1 MPEHDDSLPYGFR
14 VSYDL
19 HRYTSCNELAQVM
32 HTPKSADNK
41 VADCHLKFT
50 SGSLFVA
57 RLGLFCNKVQPR
69 LYFSHIIRKV
79 PMSSQQNSSSNK
91 KHHWQPGDE
100 GLDPN
105 RWLAL
110 IVIAIA
116 ALMIVL
122 DASIINIAIPKAQ
135 AALHISNANRQWVVT
150 AYSLAFGSLLLLGGR
165 IADYVGRKKVFII
178 GLLGFAGAS
187 AIGGFATNQGM
198 LFGARGLQGAFGA
211 LLAPAALSLIN
222 VTFTVPKERARA
234 FGVYGAISG
243 GGAAIGLI
251 AGGTLT
257 EYANWRWCLFVNIPI
272 AIIAVFLA
280 IPNLHESKAA
290 GDNKY
295 DIPGAVTVTLGLV
308 SLVYGLSQAANN
320 GWVNIHTYP
329 FFIISALFIGIFL
342 TVQIKVKNPL
352 LPLRVVRERN
362 RGGSYLTSLLL
373 GTGLFAMFLFLSIY
387 LQNFLHYSPLKSG
400 FAFLPFSGGIIIGAG
415 IASQL
420 LPKVGPRLLMT
431 GGALVGAGGLWL
443 LSGITP
449 TSGYTKDILPSMLIM
464 SLGLAFV
471 FIPSASTGLH
481 DAGEHDAGVASA
493 MLNTSQ
499 QIGGSLGA
507 ALLNTVA
514 ISSAAAYIKGHA
526 SLGNKAVV
534 YGQVHGFGT
543 TFKIGAGFLLAGALV
558 SAIFINVGKDSRTEH
573 SE

>member
-1 MPEHDDSLPYGFR
+1 MTTH
-14 VSYDL
+14 
-19 HRYTSCNELAQVM
+19 
-32 HTPKSADNK
+32 
-41 VADCHLKFT
+41 
-50 SGSLFVA
+50 
-57 RLGLFCNKVQPR
+57 
-69 LYFSHIIRKV
+69 
-79 PMSSQQNSSSNK
+79 SNTNAGK
-91 KHHWQPGDE
+91 KDHWHPGDE

-105 RWLAL
+105 RWYAL

-122 DASIINIAIPKAQ
+122 DASIINLALPKAQ
-135 AALHISNANRQWVVT
+135 TALHISNANRQWVVT

-187 AIGGFATNQGM
+187 AIGGFATTQGM
-198 LFGARGLQGAFGA
+198 LFAARGLQGAFGA

-222 VTFTVPKERARA
+222 VTFSVPKERARA

-272 AIIAVFLA
+272 AIVAVFLA

-295 DIPGAVTVTLGLV
+295 DIPGAVTATVGLV
-308 SLVYGLSQAANN
+308 SLVYGFSQAANN
-320 GWVNIHTYP
+320 GWLNIHTYP
-329 FFIISALFIGIFL
+329 YFIIAALFIATFL
-342 TVQIKVKNPL
+342 IVEVRVKNPL
-352 LPLRVVRERN
+352 LPLRVVKERN
-362 RGGSYLTSLLL
+362 RGGSYLTSLLT

-387 LQNFLHYSPLKSG
+387 MQNFLHYSPLKSG

-420 LPKVGPRLLMT
+420 LPKVGPRLLMV
-431 GGALVGAGGLWL
+431 GGLIVGAGGLWL

-449 TSGYTKDILPSMLIM
+449 TSGYTKDILPAMIIM
-464 SLGLAFV
+464 SFGLAFV

-514 ISSAAAYIKGHA
+514 ISSAAAYIKGHS
-526 SLGNKAVV
+526 SLGSKAVI
-534 YGQVHGFGT
+534 YGQVHGFST
-543 TFKIGAGFLLAGALV
+543 TFKIGTGFLLAAAVV
-558 SAIFINVGKDSRTEH
+558 SALFINVGKDSLTEH
-573 SE
+573 EGSNAS